1 MDIYS
6 IEDKYIQAKTLRE
19 NGYSYYK
26 INKLVEKNVLR
37 KINNSTYE
45 NLLYKG
51 EENDFHNALAYIPK
65 GVICLLTAA
74 RYYNLTNYMPLEIDV
89 AIGRKDKVSTLPEW
103 PPVKIHYFTDARYN
117 TGIVTEEENGL
128 EFRIYDIE
136 KTVVDC
142 IYYRNKVGIE
152 ETSEILK
159 NYLRRKNRDLNKM
172 HRFAKDLKCE
182 TTLRIYLEAIG
193 GWMY

>member
-6 IEDKYIQAKTLRE
+6 SKDKYIKAKTLKDS
-19 NGYSYYK
+19 GYSHYR
-26 INKLVEKNVLR
+26 INKLVEQNVLR

-45 NLLYKG
+45 NLLYTG
-51 EENDFHNALAYIPK
+51 EEDDFYNVMAYIPN

-74 RYYNLTNYMPLEIDV
+74 RFYNLTNYIPSSIDV
-89 AIGRKDKVSTLPEW
+89 SIGRKDKVSTLPDW
-103 PPVKIHYFTDARYN
+103 PPITLHYFTDIRYS
-117 TGIVTEEENGL
+117 TGITNEITNGL

-159 NYLRRKNRDLNKM
+159 NYLKRKERDIDKLY
-172 HRFAKDLKCE
+172 RYSRELKCE
-182 TTLRIYLEAIG
+182 RILRIYLEAIG
-193 GWMY
+193 V

>member
-1 MDIYS
+1 MDIKS
-6 IEDKYIQAKTLRE
+6 LEDKYIQTKTLKDS
-19 NGYSYYK
+19 GFSYFK
-26 INKLVEKNVLR
+26 INKLVEQNVLR

-51 EENDFHNALAYIPK
+51 EENDLHNTLAYIPK

-74 RYYNLTNYMPLEIDV
+74 RYYNLTNYMPSSIDV
-89 AIGRKDKVSTLPEW
+89 AIGRKDRVSTLPDW
-103 PPVKIHYFTDARYN
+103 PAVMIHYFTDVRYN
-117 TGIVTEEENGL
+117 TGIITEEENGL

-142 IYYRNKVGIE
+142 VHYRNKVGIE

-159 NYLRRKNRDLNKM
+159 NYLKRKDRDLVKL
-172 HRFAKDLKCE
+172 HRLAEKLGCKKILG
-182 TTLRIYLEAIG
+182 TYLEVLI
-193 GWMY
+193 

>member
-6 IEDKYIQAKTLRE
+6 LEDKYVRTKTLKD
-19 NGYSYYK
+19 NGYTFYK
-26 INKLVEKNVLR
+26 INKLVEQNVLR
-37 KINNSTYE
+37 KINKSTYE
-45 NLLYKG
+45 NLLYSG

-74 RYYNLTNYMPLEIDV
+74 RYYNLTNYMPSSIDV
-89 AIGRKDKVSTLPEW
+89 AIGRKDRVSTLPDW
-103 PPVKIHYFTDARYN
+103 PPVIIHYFTNDRYN
-117 TGIVTEEENGL
+117 TGIITEREDGL

-152 ETSEILK
+152 ETSEILR
-159 NYLRRKNRDLNKM
+159 NYLRRENRNIDKLY
-172 HRFAKDLKCE
+172 RYAKALKCE
-182 TTLRIYLEAIG
+182 AKLRIYLEAIG
-193 GWMY
+193 L

>member
-1 MDIYS
+1 MRYMDIKS
-6 IEDKYIQAKTLRE
+6 LEDKYIQTKTLKDS
-19 NGYSYYK
+19 GFSYFK
-26 INKLVEKNVLR
+26 INKLVEQNVLR

-51 EENDFHNALAYIPK
+51 EENDFYNTLAYIPK

-74 RYYNLTNYMPLEIDV
+74 RYYNLTNYMPSSIDV
-89 AIGRKDKVSTLPEW
+89 AIGRKDRVSTLPDW
-103 PPVKIHYFTDARYN
+103 PDVTIHYFTDVRYS
-117 TGIVTEEENGL
+117 TGIITEEENGL

-142 IYYRNKVGIE
+142 VHYRNKVGIE

-159 NYLRRKNRDLNKM
+159 NYLKRKDRDLVKL
-172 HRFAKDLKCE
+172 HRLAEKLGCKKILG
-182 TTLRIYLEAIG
+182 TYLEVLI
-193 GWMY
+193 

>member
-1 MDIYS
+1 M
-6 IEDKYIQAKTLRE
+6 
-19 NGYSYYK
+19 
-26 INKLVEKNVLR
+26 LR

-51 EENDFHNALAYIPK
+51 EENDFHNTLAYIPK

-74 RYYNLTNYMPLEIDV
+74 RYYNLTNYLPSSIDV
-89 AIGRKDKVSTLPEW
+89 AIGRKDRVSTLPDW
-103 PPVKIHYFTDARYN
+103 PDVTIHYFTDVRYS
-117 TGIVTEEENGL
+117 TGIITEEENGL

-142 IYYRNKVGIE
+142 VHYRNKVGIE

-159 NYLRRKNRDLNKM
+159 NYLKRKDRDIDKM
-172 HRFAKDLKCE
+172 YRYAKALKCE
-182 TTLRIYLEAIG
+182 ATLRIYLEAIG
-193 GWMY
+193 V